1 MAPLCQVHADPASD
15 FPSPPP
21 PAVGAV
27 FLSDGGKDIAAE
39 RTLGRAHGTPCLLP
53 VVVDDAR
60 EAAALVLE
68 PFGRVPWPRRP
79 QGAVTPVF
87 PSR

>member
-1 MAPLCQVHADPASD
+1 MAALRQVHADPVSD

-21 PAVGAV
+21 RAVGAV
-27 FLSDGGKDIAAE
+27 FLSDGGEDIAAG
-39 RTLGRAHGTPCLLP
+39 RTLDRAHGTPCLLP

-60 EAAALVLE
+60 EVAARVPE
-68 PFGRVPWPRRP
+68 PFRRVPWTRRP